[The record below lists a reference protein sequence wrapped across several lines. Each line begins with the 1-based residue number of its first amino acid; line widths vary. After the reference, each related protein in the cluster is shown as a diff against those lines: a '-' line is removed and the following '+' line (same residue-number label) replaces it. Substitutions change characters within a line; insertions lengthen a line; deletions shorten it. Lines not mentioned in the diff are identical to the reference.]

1 MHNQLAQ
8 RLFVGLLIMAA
19 DGVKVSPT
27 AHQKKGTFVPQNGLI
42 VTFQTISLTTSVYKI
57 TI

>member
-19 DGVKVSPT
+19 DGCQVSPT
-27 AHQKKGTFVPQNGLI
+27 AHQKTVLLCLKMA
-42 VTFQTISLTTSVYKI
+42 
-57 TI
+57 